1 MATVKELLEKRANVW
16 EQAKALIDKAEAEG
30 RDFTAEE
37 QAQYEKMMSDMDEL
51 ASRAKRLEQKTR
63 LEAQLSE
70 PINEPIRMMPSGKGD
85 EPAKNIMQE
94 FRSFIKDGVVGPE
107 LRALQVA
114 GTGTD
119 TKAMGGYLVPPEQ
132 FVAQLIKEL
141 DDMVFVRKLA
151 NVIPVT
157 TSDSLG
163 SPVLTTDMSDISW
176 TTEVTDLS
184 TTEDSAM
191 SFGKR
196 ELKPNQ
202 LSKLI
207 KVSMKLLRTSAI
219 PVESLVID
227 RLAYKFAVAEENG
240 FLNGTGSGQP
250 LGVFKADSNG
260 ISTARDVDS
269 PGGITADA
277 LIEAKYKIK
286 AQYRDGAQWIF
297 HRDLVKDVAKLKDG
311 DGQYLWRP
319 GLAMGQPDTLLNLPV
334 NESEF
339 APNDTSVGKYIGI
352 LGNFKYY
359 WIAELMGMEIQRL
372 NELFAATS
380 QIGFIG
386 RMWVDGAPVLESAFA
401 RIKVVTPPP
410 GSGV

>member
-37 QAQYEKMMSDMDEL
+37 QSQYEKMMNDMDEL

-63 LEAQLSE
+63 FEAQMSE
-70 PINEPIRMMPSGKGD
+70 PINEPIRMMPNGKGD

-107 LRALQVA
+107 LRALQVT

-119 TKAMGGYLVPPEQ
+119 AKAMGGYLVPPEQ

-260 ISTARDVDS
+260 ISAARDVDS

-297 HRDLVKDVAKLKDG
+297 HRGLVKDVAKLKDG
-311 DGQYLWRP
+311 DDQYLWRP

-339 APNDTSVGKYIGI
+339 APNDTSVEKYIGI

-401 RIKVVTPPP
+401 RIKVVNAST
-410 GSGV
+410 